1 MEFVQGV
8 IMKIQSVKSVM
19 PVNCQPIKPNNFG
32 AKRPSI
38 EDMLI
43 EQDSLPFDNDDDIC
57 TLSNTSI
64 LEQKYDLACRLA
76 AYYKNQCQQLLTN
89 GSCIA

>member
-1 MEFVQGV
+1 
-8 IMKIQSVKSVM
+8 MKIQSVKSVM

-32 AKRPSI
+32 AKKPSI
-38 EDMLI
+38 EDMLV
-43 EQDSLPFDNDDDIC
+43 EQDSLSFSDGIC
-57 TLSNTSI
+57 TLSDTSI

-76 AYYKNQCQQLLTN
+76 AFYKNQCEMLLKN